1 MNSSGYPPETP
12 KAVFGSSNRF
22 STPLTVL
29 FLLSRGILQAS
40 AQPAKEFIFN
50 TAPFPS
56 SHAST
61 LVQLRDGAIL
71 AAWFGGT
78 AEGNPDV
85 AIWSSRRT
93 AQGWSAPVE
102 LAREPK
108 TPSWNPVLFHS
119 GDGRLWLY
127 YKFGPSVMN
136 WTGARRFSR
145 DEGKTWSPIEHL
157 PAGILGP
164 IKDKPLVLPDGDIV
178 SGSSVES
185 YHAWAAWIE
194 RSLDNGQT
202 WTKIG
207 PVPVSA
213 RPTGPLPAEGRS
225 GIIQP
230 SVVDLGGKHLR
241 LYARATEDI
250 GHICA
255 ADSYDDG
262 LSWTAAHAI
271 GLVNPNSGIDAVH
284 LKDGRVVLIFND
296 TESGRTPLNLAVS
309 RDGEHFR
316 DFLTLESEPG
326 EYSYPAIIQLSNGDL
341 AMTYTWNRKK
351 IRYARVPLGAIPAD

>member
-1 MNSSGYPPETP
+1 MYSSSNPAQTP
-12 KAVFGSSNRF
+12 KAVFGRSNRLF
-22 STPLTVL
+22 SHFTFF
-29 FLLSRGILQAS
+29 FLLSLGILQAS
-40 AQPAKEFIFN
+40 AQAAKEFIFN
-50 TAPFPS
+50 AAPFPS

-61 LVQLRDGAIL
+61 LVQLRNGDIL

-78 AEGNPDV
+78 GEGNPDV
-85 AIWSSRRT
+85 AIWSARRT
-93 AQGWSAPVE
+93 SQGWSAPVE
-102 LAREPK
+102 LAREPS
-108 TPSWNPVLFHS
+108 TPSWNPVLFYS
-119 GDGRLWLY
+119 KDGRLWLY

-145 DEGKTWSPIEHL
+145 DHGKTWSPIEHL

-164 IKDKPLVLPDGDIV
+164 IKDKPLVLADGAIV

-194 RSLDNGQT
+194 RSTNNGQS

-207 PVPVSA
+207 PIPVA
-213 RPTGPLPAEGRS
+213 AKPTGPLPAEGRS

-241 LYARATEDI
+241 FYARATEDI
-250 GHICA
+250 RRICA
-255 ADSYDDG
+255 ADSYDEG
-262 LSWTAAHAI
+262 LTWTPPHAI
-271 GLVNPNSGIDAVH
+271 NLPNPNSGIDAVH

-296 TESGRTPLNLAVS
+296 TASGRTPLNLAVS

-326 EYSYPAIIQLSNGDL
+326 EYSYPAIVQLKNGDL

-351 IRYARVPLGAIPAD
+351 IRYAEVPLASIPAN